1 MARIADIQVLED
13 GRVYVELANKR
24 GITFENRQE
33 IAKVV
38 QRMSLE
44 LKIALILSSF
54 ARPREAIGADVD
66 LASIV
71 QVTR

>member
-44 LKIALILSSF
+44 MKIALILSSF

>member
-1 MARIADIQVLED
+1 MAQIANIQVLED

-44 LKIALILSSF
+44 MKIALILSSF
-54 ARPREAIGADVD
+54 KRPRDAIGVDVD
-66 LASIV
+66 LAAIV
-71 QVTR
+71 EVTR